1 MYNMILN
8 IKYKGITCV
17 CAGVIEF
24 YNVINTTTRWIC
36 VLYIYTEPPL
46 PVLFDLMSRQSQEE
60 CILDFSLQLRIP
72 FMHTYIDIILH

>member
-1 MYNMILN
+1 MISN

-24 YNVINTTTRWIC
+24 YNVINTTTRWLY
-36 VLYIYTEPPL
+36 VLYIHSEPPP
-46 PVLFDLMSRQSQEE
+46 PVLFDFVSRQSQEE

-72 FMHTYIDIILH
+72 FMHTNIIDITLH